1 MLYEFNGKIYIKPF
15 SNRLVE
21 VEIIK
26 DDEGEYTAKVT
37 NKIISI
43 TSKMKNKISSITLKD
58 AYKKINKSSRKT
70 KQHFNT
76 I

>member
-21 VEIIK
+21 VEIQKDEEEYIVKATNRIINITPKIK
-26 DDEGEYTAKVT
+26 S
-37 NKIISI
+37 KITEIS
-43 TSKMKNKISSITLKD
+43 LKD
-58 AYKKINKSSRKT
+58 AYKKTNKGSK
-70 KQHFNT
+70 KVLNT